1 MVFAVLSNNLRDT
14 FGASCGFKGTSGISV
29 GPDVT
34 GVSAV
39 VCGVLTGVPV
49 CPGAFVTGACE
60 VAFGG
65 VVGAFVTGACEV
77 AFGGVVGAFVT
88 GTCEVALG
96 GVVGALVTGT
106 CEVTLGG
113 AVGSLVTGTC
123 EVTFGGAVGSL
134 LTGTCGVTF
143 GGAVGALVAGTRVA
157 FPDGFG
163 AAVAVPPASS
173 FSSRALQVLIS
184 HLPVVVRSDDV
195 QSPVDLLQLF
205 WKYADFSAQLL

>member
-39 VCGVLTGVPV
+39 VCGVLTGAPV
-49 CPGAFVTGACE
+49 CPGAFVTGASE
-60 VAFGG
+60 VAF
-65 VVGAFVTGACEV
+65 
-77 AFGGVVGAFVT
+77 
-88 GTCEVALG
+88 G

-106 CEVTLGG
+106 CEVTFGGVVGSLVTGTCEVTLGGVVGSLVDGTCEVALGGAVGSLVDGTCEVALGG
-113 AVGSLVTGTC
+113 AVGSLVTGTW
-123 EVTFGGAVGSL
+123 
-134 LTGTCGVTF
+134 
-143 GGAVGALVAGTRVA
+143 VA

-163 AAVAVPPASS
+163 AAVAFPPVSS

-195 QSPVDLLQLF
+195 QSPEELLQL
-205 WKYADFSAQLL
+205 L